1 MSTFSFSNDV
11 KILCGDHALDNLPF
25 ELRERDCT
33 RPLFISD
40 ERSYRLGFVKEVR
53 KAMDN
58 DIIDFGATYFKVTER
73 TCPKNCDDIITM
85 YKAYGCDGII
95 ALGGDNVIQCAK
107 VAKLML
113 LQGVGDFVYFNH
125 KTEMDAENAVYA
137 DLPLFILPTE
147 IPSGIEATD
156 RAYIFDEKNNFFY
169 NFNSV
174 LTRASAVILDVRL
187 TDIMPAKVMATAG
200 LGALAMG
207 VKGFVDNAGN
217 PMALAY
223 ATGAIHTVIN
233 ELLPAMRHNS
243 NSDYRISIYS
253 SVINAGIAYY
263 GTEESL
269 LRDMTNELSIKTSLS
284 PLQILSIIFP
294 VYYKEK
300 VNKDRVFKSVLMPI
314 VGEEQYALSNAKSRE
329 IVAIDTLKEFWEKVV
344 SLAEIP
350 SKLREVGLEQS
361 DFVKLADAVIN
372 RYKGTDPHNNFTT
385 LVKLLEEAF

>member
-1 MSTFSFSNDV
+1 MSTFNFSNDV

-25 ELRERDCT
+25 ELRTKDCT

-53 KAMDN
+53 RAMDN
-58 DIIDFGATYFKVTER
+58 DIAGFGATYFRISEKAS
-73 TCPKNCDDIITM
+73 CKDCDDVVNL
-85 YKAYGCDGII
+85 YRAHDCDGII
-95 ALGGDNVIQCAK
+95 ALGGDNVVQVAK

-125 KTEMDAENAVYA
+125 KSDMDADKNPY
-137 DLPLFILPTE
+137 DSLPLFILPSD
-147 IPSGIEATD
+147 IPSGIEASD
-156 RAYIFDEKNNFFY
+156 RAYIFDEKNNFLY

-174 LTRASAVILDVRL
+174 MTRATAVFLDVRL
-187 TDIMPAKVMATAG
+187 TDIMPAKAMATAG

-207 VKGFVDNAGN
+207 IKGFVDNADN
-217 PMALAY
+217 PIALAY
-223 ATGAIHTVIN
+223 ATGAIHTLVN

-253 SVINAGIAYY
+253 SIIYAGAAYY
-263 GTEESL
+263 RIEESL

-284 PLQILSIIFP
+284 HLQILSIIFP
-294 VYYKEK
+294 TYYKEK

-314 VGEEQYALSNAKSRE
+314 VGEEQYALTNSKSRE
-329 IVAIDTLKEFWEKVV
+329 IVAIDTLKEFWNKVI
-344 SLAEIP
+344 SLAGIP
-350 SKLREVGLEQS
+350 SRLQETGVEQG

-372 RYKGTDPHNNFTT
+372 RYRGTDPHNNFTT
-385 LVKLLEEAF
+385 IVKLLEEAF

>member
-1 MSTFSFSNDV
+1 MSTFSFFNDT

-40 ERSYRLGFVKEVR
+40 ERSYRLGFAKEVKR
-53 KAMDN
+53 AMDN
-58 DIIDFGATYFKVTER
+58 DIIDFGATYFKLAEKAS
-73 TCPKNCDDIITM
+73 PSECDDIINL
-85 YKAYGCDGII
+85 YKAHDCDGII
-95 ALGGDNVIQCAK
+95 ALGGENVTQCAK

-125 KTEMDAENAVYA
+125 KADMDADKATYSDV
-137 DLPLFILPTE
+137 PLFIVPTD
-147 IPSGIEATD
+147 IPCGIEATD
-156 RAYIFDEKNNFFY
+156 RAMIYDEKNNVFY

-174 LTRASAVILDVRL
+174 LSRASAVILDVRL
-187 TDIMPAKVMATAG
+187 TDIMPAKAMATAG

-207 VKGFVDNAGN
+207 VKGFVDNSDN
-217 PMALAY
+217 PIALAY
-223 ATGAIHTVIN
+223 ATGAIHTLIN

-253 SVINAGIAYY
+253 SIINAGVAYY
-263 GTEESL
+263 AVKESL
-269 LRDMTNELSIKTSLS
+269 MRDMTNELSIKTSLS
-284 PLQILSIIFP
+284 ALQILSILFP

-300 VNKDRVFKSVLMPI
+300 VGKDRVFKSVLMPL

-329 IVAIDTLKEFWEKVV
+329 IIAQDVLREFWQKVV

-350 SKLREVGLEQS
+350 SSLHEIGVEQS
-361 DFVKLADAVIN
+361 DFVKLADAVIT
-372 RYKGTDPHNNFTT
+372 RYKGNDPNNNFTT
-385 LVKLLEEAF
+385 IVKLLEEVF

>member
-33 RPLFISD
+33 RPLLISD
-40 ERSYRLGFVKEVR
+40 ERSYRLGFAKEVKR
-53 KAMDN
+53 AMDN
-58 DIIDFGATYFKVTER
+58 DIIGLGATYYKISEIAS
-73 TCPKNCDDIITM
+73 PKDCDDVVNL
-85 YKAYGCDGII
+85 YKAHGCDGII
-95 ALGGDNVIQCAK
+95 ALGGENVAQCAK

-125 KTEMDAENAVYA
+125 KTDMDSDKVSYG
-137 DLPLFILPTE
+137 DIPLFILPSD
-147 IPSGIEATD
+147 IPCGIEATD
-156 RAYIFDEKNNFFY
+156 RAMIFDEKNNVFY

-187 TDIMPAKVMATAG
+187 TDIMPAKAMATAG

-207 VKGFVDNAGN
+207 VKGFVDNATN
-217 PMALAY
+217 PVALAY
-223 ATGAIHTVIN
+223 ATSAIHTIIT

-243 NSDYRISIYS
+243 NADYRISIYS
-253 SVINAGIAYY
+253 SIINAGIAYY
-263 GTEESL
+263 CLSESL
-269 LRDMTNELSIKTSLS
+269 LRDMTNELAIKTGHSV
-284 PLQILSIIFP
+284 LQILSIIFP

-300 VNKDRVFKSVLMPI
+300 VGKDRVFKSVLMPI

-329 IVAIDTLKEFWEKVV
+329 IVAQDTLKEFWNKVV

-350 SKLREVGLEQS
+350 SKLHETGIEQS
-361 DFVKLADAVIN
+361 DFVKLADAVIT
-372 RYKGTDPHNNFTT
+372 RYRGNDPHNNFTT
-385 LVKLLEEAF
+385 IVRLLEEAF

>member
-1 MSTFSFSNDV
+1 MSTFSFFNDT

-40 ERSYRLGFVKEVR
+40 ERSYRLGFAKEVKR
-53 KAMDN
+53 AMDN
-58 DIIDFGATYFKVTER
+58 DIIDFGATYFKLAEKAS
-73 TCPKNCDDIITM
+73 PSECDDIINL
-85 YKAYGCDGII
+85 YKAHDCDGII
-95 ALGGDNVIQCAK
+95 ALGGENVTQCAK

-125 KTEMDAENAVYA
+125 KADMDAEKATYSDV
-137 DLPLFILPTE
+137 PLFILPTD
-147 IPSGIEATD
+147 IPCGIEATD
-156 RAYIFDEKNNFFY
+156 RAMIYDEKNNVFY

-174 LTRASAVILDVRL
+174 LSRASAVFLDVRL
-187 TDIMPAKVMATAG
+187 TDIMPAKAMATAG

-207 VKGFVDNAGN
+207 VKGFVDNSGN
-217 PMALAY
+217 PVALAY
-223 ATGAIHTVIN
+223 ATGAIHTLIN

-253 SVINAGIAYY
+253 SIINAGVAYY
-263 GTEESL
+263 AVKESL

-284 PLQILSIIFP
+284 ALQILSILFP

-300 VNKDRVFKSVLMPI
+300 VSKDRVFKSVLMPL

-329 IVAIDTLKEFWEKVV
+329 IVAQDVLKEFWKKVV

-350 SKLREVGLEQS
+350 SSLHEIGVEQS
-361 DFVKLADAVIN
+361 DFVKLADAVIT
-372 RYKGTDPHNNFTT
+372 RYKGNDPHNNFTT
-385 LVKLLEEAF
+385 IVKLLEEVF